1 MQHLMVDDSD
11 ANASRGE
18 PQNKMMAAQHGTEA
32 MTLVFAPAERLGF
45 GLGGRIG
52 VVTSTHG
59 VIYFDA
65 GQPQQACAANLGVPI
80 KIGAWQF

>member
-18 PQNKMMAAQHGTEA
+18 PQNEMMAAQHGAEA
-32 MTLVFAPAERLGF
+32 MTLVFALAERLLS
-45 GLGGRIG
+45 GLGGGIG
-52 VVTSTHG
+52 MVTSAHG

-65 GQPQQACAANLGVPI
+65 GQRQQACAAN
-80 KIGAWQF
+80 

>member
-1 MQHLMVDDSD
+1 MQHAMVGDGN

-18 PQNKMMAAQHGTEA
+18 PQDKMMAAQHDAEI
-32 MTLVFAPAERLGF
+32 MTLLMALATRLLS
-45 GLGGRIG
+45 GLGGGIG

-65 GQPQQACAANLGVPI
+65 GQAQQACAAI
-80 KIGAWQF
+80 KACPLK

>member
-18 PQNKMMAAQHGTEA
+18 PQNEMMAAQHGADT
-32 MTLVFAPAERLGF
+32 MTLFVALAERLLS
-45 GLGGRIG
+45 GLSGGIG
-52 VVTSTHG
+52 VITSTHG

-65 GQPQQACAANLGVPI
+65 GQAQQACAAN
-80 KIGAWQF
+80 